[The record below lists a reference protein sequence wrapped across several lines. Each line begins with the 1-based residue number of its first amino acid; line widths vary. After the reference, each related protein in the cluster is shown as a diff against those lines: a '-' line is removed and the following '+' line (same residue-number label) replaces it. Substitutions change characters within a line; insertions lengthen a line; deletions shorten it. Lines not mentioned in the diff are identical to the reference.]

1 MATTKI
7 WKIEKRLDHVVD
19 YAKDKKKTK
28 NDYLENGFDKYDNI
42 RQVVMYATNADKTEK
57 QFYATGINCDVNKAV
72 EQMQLVKKLYGK
84 ENGILAFHAE
94 QSFVAGE
101 ITPEMAHEI
110 GVRLANEIW
119 GERFQVIVTT
129 HLNTEHLHNHFVVN
143 SVSFKDGLK
152 YYSNHVNTA
161 ILRRT
166 SDELC
171 EEYGLNVLEEKTCKS
186 GINYNNFYQK
196 SLQNSDYYKF
206 AKEDLDYAIKHS
218 YTQKEFHKYLSSM
231 GYSYYYRANKLCIRR
246 EPYKRNIR
254 VERAFGEEYSVE
266 SIRQRIMANDFIPKQ
281 KIIPYKRTTLKFYGR
296 KCVFRKAYKPK
307 GIIAL
312 YYYYRF
318 LLGLHQR
325 NNVQHKLTPKMRE
338 EVKKM
343 DMYSERI
350 RFLCKYKLETLDN
363 VDELKSKKLREK
375 QDILNTRNRL
385 YYKRGK
391 VDNETERNEITK
403 QIIAVTTELKRVKKE
418 IRMCDEVTDNV
429 PNMKEQIRETEEK
442 SKGKE
447 KQKKKDRRYER

>member
-57 QFYATGINCDVNKAV
+57 QFYTTGINCDVNKAV

-94 QSFVAGE
+94 QSFAKGE
-101 ITPEMAHEI
+101 VSPEVAHEI

-119 GERFQVIVTT
+119 GDRFQVVVTT
-129 HLNTEHLHNHFVVN
+129 HLNTEHLHNHFVIN

-171 EEYGLNVLEEKTCKS
+171 EEYGISVLEEKTCKS

-206 AKEDLDYAIKHS
+206 AKEDIDYAIKHS
-218 YTQKEFHKYLSSM
+218 YTSKDFHKILNSM
-231 GYSYYYRANKLCIRR
+231 GYTYYYRAEKLSIRK
-246 EPYKRNIR
+246 EPHKRNIR
-254 VERAFGEEYSVE
+254 VERAFGEEYSE
-266 SIRQRIMANDFIPKQ
+266 ENIRRRILANDFIPEE
-281 KIIPYKRTTLKFYGR
+281 KIYPYRISKKNYFGIKSILK
-296 KCVFRKAYKPK
+296 KKYKPK

-312 YYYYRF
+312 YYYYKH
-318 LLGLHQR
+318 LLGFCKK
-325 NNVQHKLTPKMRE
+325 NNVPHKLTEQMRKDIAKME
-338 EVKKM
+338 H
-343 DMYSERI
+343 YSELTK
-350 RFLCKYKLETLDN
+350 FLCKYKLELADN
-363 VDELKSKKLREK
+363 VYDLKDRKLREK

-385 YYKRGK
+385 YYKR
-391 VDNETERNEITK
+391 VNTENESEKNQITR
-403 QIIAVTTELKRVKKE
+403 QIIQVTKELDKVKKE
-418 IRMCDEVTDNV
+418 IKMCDEVVDNAV
-429 PNMKEQIRETEEK
+429 KMKEQIRQVEEK
-442 SKGKE
+442 ELE
-447 KQKKKDRRYER
+447 KVQKKKVRRYEL

>member
-7 WKIEKRLDHVVD
+7 WKVEKRLDHVVD
-19 YAKDKKKTK
+19 YAKDKKKTR
-28 NDYLENGFDKYDNI
+28 NDYLENGFDKYEDI
-42 RQVVMYATNADKTEK
+42 RRVVMYATNSDKTEK
-57 QFYATGINCDVNKAV
+57 QFYTTGINCDINKAV
-72 EQMQLVKKLYGK
+72 EQMQFVKKIFKK
-84 ENGILAFHAE
+84 EKGILAFHAE
-94 QSFVAGE
+94 QSFAEGE

-129 HLNTEHLHNHFVVN
+129 HLNTNHLHNHFVVN

-206 AKEDLDYAIKHS
+206 AKEDIDYAIKHS
-218 YTQKEFHKYLSSM
+218 YTTKDFHKILNSM
-231 GYSYYYRANKLCIRR
+231 GYSYYYRVEKLSIRK
-246 EPYKRNIR
+246 EPHKRNIR
-254 VERAFGEEYSVE
+254 VERAFGDNYSNE
-266 SIRQRIMANDFIPKQ
+266 SIRRRILENDFILEE
-281 KIIPYKRTTLKFYGR
+281 KIYPYKIVKVRFYGT
-296 KCVFRKAYKPK
+296 KNLFRKKYKPK

-312 YYYYRF
+312 YYYYKH
-318 LLGLHQR
+318 LLGIYKK
-325 NNVQHKLTPKMRE
+325 NGAPHKLTEEMRKNIAKMNH
-338 EVKKM
+338 
-343 DMYSERI
+343 YSELT
-350 RFLCKYKLETLDN
+350 RFLCKYKLETAENIDN
-363 VDELKSKKLREK
+363 LKYNKLREK

-391 VDNETERNEITK
+391 TENESDKDQITK
-403 QIIAVTTELKRVKKE
+403 QIIQVTEKLNKVRKE
-418 IRMCDEVTDNV
+418 IKMCDEVVDNSTKMKKHIRQV
-429 PNMKEQIRETEEK
+429 EQKEQEN
-442 SKGKE
+442 
-447 KQKKKDRRYER
+447 KQKKQTIKYEL